1 METTVD
7 TTNWVKYPFTVDG
20 INFVSLIDPK
30 GSFYPQLEAMPSEI
44 RDMLNESAIREFIG
58 SPADYSL
65 DELKGELDEIN
76 LGYSQALLTLA

>member
-20 INFVSLIDPK
+20 INFVSIIDPK
-30 GSFYPQLEAMPSEI
+30 GSFYPQLEAMPSEV
-44 RDMLNESAIREFIG
+44 RDMLNESAIRDFIG

-65 DELKGELDEIN
+65 EELQGELDTIN